1 MPAVART
8 LSREVVPAAIGA
20 APHLFLALVCDR
32 PEVPSVRLSL
42 RAIDCVSIGR
52 GDLQRGHAPLSR
64 SSQGQLALTVPDDRM
79 STAHATL
86 RRVMGTWLVEDSGSR
101 NGTLINGRRVQREP
115 LSDGDVIELGHSF
128 FIFRTSLLP
137 PAGAP
142 AILYSSEVRPA
153 ATGFETLL
161 PSVALG
167 FLRAEAV
174 ARSNIS
180 LVIRGETGTGKE
192 VLASAIHALSG
203 RQGPFVPVNCGALS
217 PSLVQSELLGHCKGA
232 FAGAID
238 DRPGFVRSAQGGTL
252 FLDVVED
259 LPPAA
264 QQLLLRVLQEAEVLP
279 VGAAQ
284 PIKVDVRVLAATQR
298 NLDALAEEQHFRSD
312 LLARLSG
319 VTLELPPLRERRE
332 DLGLLIRALLRRR
345 LGDAA
350 ERITFTCE
358 AARALFLHRWP
369 LNVRE
374 LDNALQAAVVFAG
387 SEPIGLRHLPAAMNR
402 SPSAPA
408 QPQVPAAT
416 PPPGPGGTLAVRLQH
431 FFDELSRRH
440 VARVLV
446 AYAVAVF
453 GALQGADVIVTRLS
467 LPPQW
472 MTWIVAVCLAGL
484 PVAGVL
490 AWIFDWTR
498 QGIVRTAPI
507 SADQRAILAQ
517 GRRRRRRRL
526 AFAGFALALTATIG
540 AIWWRT
546 RWRSSGPERQQ
557 TEAIE
562 RKP

>member
-1 MPAVART
+1 MPVVART
-8 LSREVVPAAIGA
+8 LSREVLPAAIGA

-32 PEVPSVRLSL
+32 PEVPSLRLSL
-42 RAIDCVSIGR
+42 RAIDRVSIGR
-52 GDLQRGHAPLSR
+52 GDLQRGHAPLAR
-64 SSQGQLALTVPDDRM
+64 SSQGLLELTVPDDRM
-79 STAHATL
+79 STTHATL
-86 RRVMGTWLVEDSGSR
+86 RRVVGTWMVEDSGSR

-128 FIFRTSLLP
+128 FLFRTSLLP
-137 PAGAP
+137 PSGAP

-153 ATGFETLL
+153 ATGFATLL
-161 PSVALG
+161 PSVALD

-174 ARSNIS
+174 ARSNIP

-232 FAGAID
+232 FTGAID

-252 FLDVVED
+252 FLDVVEE

-264 QQLLLRVLQEAEVLP
+264 QPLLLRVLQESEVLP
-279 VGAAQ
+279 VGAAR
-284 PIKVDVRVLAATQR
+284 PLKVDVRVLAATQR

-319 VTLELPPLRERRE
+319 VTLELPPLRDRRE
-332 DLGLLIRALLRRR
+332 DLGLLIRALLRRQ
-345 LGDAA
+345 LGEAA

-374 LDNALQAAVVFAG
+374 LENALQAAVVFAG

-408 QPQVPAAT
+408 QPQIAAAT
-416 PPPGPGGTLAVRLQH
+416 PHPGPGGTLAVRIQH
-431 FFDELSRRH
+431 FVDELSRRH

-472 MTWIVAVCLAGL
+472 MTWIVAVCLAGF

-517 GRRRRRRRL
+517 GRRRRRRRVAL
-526 AFAGFALALTATIG
+526 AGCALALTAAIG

-546 RWRSSGPERQQ
+546 RWRSSGSAPQNEIR
-557 TEAIE
+557 EP
-562 RKP
+562 RP

>member
-1 MPAVART
+1 MPVVART

-42 RAIDCVSIGR
+42 RAIDRVSIGR
-52 GDLQRGHAPLSR
+52 GDLQRGHAPLAR
-64 SSQGQLALTVPDDRM
+64 SSQGELALTVPDDRM
-79 STAHATL
+79 STTHATL
-86 RRVMGTWLVEDSGSR
+86 RRVVGTWMVEDSGSR

-128 FIFRTSLLP
+128 FLFRTSLLP
-137 PAGAP
+137 PSGAP

-161 PSVALG
+161 PSVALH

-174 ARSNIS
+174 ARSNIP

-232 FAGAID
+232 FTGAID

-252 FLDVVED
+252 FLDVVEE

-264 QQLLLRVLQEAEVLP
+264 QPLLLRVLQESEVLP
-279 VGAAQ
+279 VGAAR
-284 PIKVDVRVLAATQR
+284 PLKVDVRVLAATQR

-319 VTLELPPLRERRE
+319 VTLEVPPLRDRRE
-332 DLGLLIRALLRRR
+332 DLGLLIRALLRRQ

-374 LDNALQAAVVFAG
+374 LENALQAAVVFAG

-408 QPQVPAAT
+408 QPQIAAAT
-416 PPPGPGGTLAVRLQH
+416 PHPSPGGTLAVRIQH
-431 FFDELSRRH
+431 FVDELSRRH

-472 MTWIVAVCLAGL
+472 MTWIVAVCLAGF

-517 GRRRRRRRL
+517 GRRRRRRRVAL
-526 AFAGFALALTATIG
+526 AGCALALTAAIG

-546 RWRSSGPERQQ
+546 RWRSSGSAPQNEIR
-557 TEAIE
+557 EP
-562 RKP
+562 RP

>member
-1 MPAVART
+1 MPVVART

-42 RAIDCVSIGR
+42 RAIDRVSIGR
-52 GDLQRGHAPLSR
+52 GDLQRGHAPLAR
-64 SSQGQLALTVPDDRM
+64 SSQSQLALTVPDDRM
-79 STAHATL
+79 STTHATL
-86 RRVMGTWLVEDSGSR
+86 RRVMGTWMVEDSGSR

-128 FIFRTSLLP
+128 FLFRTSLLP
-137 PAGAP
+137 PSGAP

-153 ATGFETLL
+153 ATGLETLL
-161 PSVALG
+161 PSVALN

-174 ARSNIS
+174 ARSNIP

-217 PSLVQSELLGHCKGA
+217 SSLVQSELLGHCKGA
-232 FAGAID
+232 FAEATD

-264 QQLLLRVLQEAEVLP
+264 QPLLLRVLQEAEVLP
-279 VGAAQ
+279 LGAAR
-284 PIKVDVRVLAATQR
+284 PVKVDVRVLAATQR

-332 DLGLLIRALLRRR
+332 DLGLLIRALLRRQ

-350 ERITFTCE
+350 GRIRFTCE

-374 LDNALQAAVVFAG
+374 LENALQAAVVFAG

-408 QPQVPAAT
+408 QPREAAAT
-416 PPPGPGGTLAVRLQH
+416 PHPTPGGTLAVRIQH
-431 FFDELSRRH
+431 FIDELSRRH

-472 MTWIVAVCLAGL
+472 MTWIVAVCLAGF
-484 PVAGVL
+484 PVAGIL

-507 SADQRAILAQ
+507 SEDQRAILAQ
-517 GRRRRRRRL
+517 GRRRRKRRL
-526 AFAGFALALTATIG
+526 ALAGCALALTAATG

-546 RWRSSGPERQQ
+546 RWRSSASARQN

>member
-1 MPAVART
+1 MPVVART

-42 RAIDCVSIGR
+42 RAIDRVSIGR
-52 GDLQRGHAPLSR
+52 GDLQRGHAPLAR
-64 SSQGQLALTVPDDRM
+64 SSQSQLALNVPDDRM

-86 RRVMGTWLVEDSGSR
+86 RRVMGTWMVEDSGSR

-128 FIFRTSLLP
+128 FLFRTSLLP
-137 PAGAP
+137 PSGAP

-153 ATGFETLL
+153 ATGFATLL
-161 PSVALG
+161 PSVALD

-174 ARSNIS
+174 ARSNIP

-217 PSLVQSELLGHCKGA
+217 PSLIQSELLGHCKGA

-264 QQLLLRVLQEAEVLP
+264 QPLLLRVLQEAEVMP
-279 VGAAQ
+279 VGAAR

-332 DLGLLIRALLRRR
+332 DLGLLIRALLRRQ

-350 ERITFTCE
+350 GRITFTCE

-374 LDNALQAAVVFAG
+374 LENALQAAVVFAG

-408 QPQVPAAT
+408 QPLAPSAT
-416 PPPGPGGTLAVRLQH
+416 PPPDPGGTLAVRLQH
-431 FFDELSRRH
+431 FIDELSRRH

-507 SADQRAILAQ
+507 SADQRAILAK

-526 AFAGFALALTATIG
+526 ALAGCALALTAAIG
-540 AIWWRT
+540 AIWWQT
-546 RWRSSGPERQQ
+546 RWRSSGPERQN

>member
-1 MPAVART
+1 MPVVART

-42 RAIDCVSIGR
+42 RAIDRVSIGR
-52 GDLQRGHAPLSR
+52 GDLQRGHAPLAR
-64 SSQGQLALTVPDDRM
+64 SSQGELALTVPDDRM
-79 STAHATL
+79 STTHATL
-86 RRVMGTWLVEDSGSR
+86 RRVVGTWMVEDSGSR

-128 FIFRTSLLP
+128 FLFRTSLLP
-137 PAGAP
+137 PSGAP

-161 PSVALG
+161 PSVALH

-174 ARSNIS
+174 ARSNIP

-192 VLASAIHALSG
+192 VLASAIHALFG

-232 FAGAID
+232 FTGAID

-252 FLDVVED
+252 FLDVVEE

-264 QQLLLRVLQEAEVLP
+264 QPLLLRVLQESEVLP
-279 VGAAQ
+279 VGAAR
-284 PIKVDVRVLAATQR
+284 PLKVDVRVLAATQR

-319 VTLELPPLRERRE
+319 VTLELPPLRDRRE
-332 DLGLLIRALLRRR
+332 DLGLLIRALLRRQ

-374 LDNALQAAVVFAG
+374 LENALQAAVVFAG

-408 QPQVPAAT
+408 QPQIAAAT
-416 PPPGPGGTLAVRLQH
+416 PHPGPGGTLAVRIQH
-431 FFDELSRRH
+431 FVDELSRRH

-472 MTWIVAVCLAGL
+472 MTWIVAVCLAGF

-517 GRRRRRRRL
+517 GRRRRRRRVAL
-526 AFAGFALALTATIG
+526 AGCALALTAAIG

-546 RWRSSGPERQQ
+546 RWRSSGSAPQNEIR
-557 TEAIE
+557 EP
-562 RKP
+562 RP

>member
-1 MPAVART
+1 MPALART

-42 RAIDCVSIGR
+42 RAIDRVSIGR
-52 GDLQRGHAPLSR
+52 GDLQRGHAPLAR
-64 SSQGQLALTVPDDRM
+64 SSQSQLALNVPDDRM

-86 RRVMGTWLVEDSGSR
+86 RRVMGTWMVEDSGSR

-128 FIFRTSLLP
+128 FLFRTSLLP

-142 AILYSSEVRPA
+142 AVLYSSEVRPA
-153 ATGFETLL
+153 ASGLETLL
-161 PSVALG
+161 PSVAVG

-217 PSLVQSELLGHCKGA
+217 PSLIQSELLGHCKGA
-232 FAGAID
+232 FTGAID
-238 DRPGFVRSAQGGTL
+238 DRPGFVRSAHGGTL

-264 QQLLLRVLQEAEVLP
+264 QPLLLRVLQEAEVMP
-279 VGAAQ
+279 VGAAR

-332 DLGLLIRALLRRR
+332 DLGLLIRALLRRQ

-350 ERITFTCE
+350 GRITFTCE

-374 LDNALQAAVVFAG
+374 LENALQA
-387 SEPIGLRHLPAAMNR
+387 
-402 SPSAPA
+402 
-408 QPQVPAAT
+408 
-416 PPPGPGGTLAVRLQH
+416 
-431 FFDELSRRH
+431 
-440 VARVLV
+440 
-446 AYAVAVF
+446 
-453 GALQGADVIVTRLS
+453 ADVIVTRLS

-472 MTWIVAVCLAGL
+472 MTWIVAACLAGF
-484 PVAGVL
+484 PVAGIL

-507 SADQRAILAQ
+507 SADQRALLAR
-517 GRRRRRRRL
+517 GRRRRKRML
-526 AFAGFALALTATIG
+526 ALAGCILALTAAICT
-540 AIWWRT
+540 IWWRT

-562 RKP
+562 R

>member
-1 MPAVART
+1 MPVVART

-42 RAIDCVSIGR
+42 RAIDRVSIGR
-52 GDLQRGHAPLSR
+52 GDLQRGHAPLAR
-64 SSQGQLALTVPDDRM
+64 SSQGELALTVPDDRM
-79 STAHATL
+79 STTHATL
-86 RRVMGTWLVEDSGSR
+86 RRVVGTWMVEDSGSR

-128 FIFRTSLLP
+128 FLFRTSLLP
-137 PAGAP
+137 PSGAP

-161 PSVALG
+161 PSVALH

-174 ARSNIS
+174 ARSNIP

-232 FAGAID
+232 FTGAID

-252 FLDVVED
+252 FLDVVEE

-264 QQLLLRVLQEAEVLP
+264 QPLLLRVLQESEVLP
-279 VGAAQ
+279 VGAAR
-284 PIKVDVRVLAATQR
+284 PLKVDVRVLAATQR

-319 VTLELPPLRERRE
+319 VTLEVPPLRDRRE
-332 DLGLLIRALLRRR
+332 DLGLLIRALLRRQ

-374 LDNALQAAVVFAG
+374 LENALQAAVVFAG

-408 QPQVPAAT
+408 QPQIAAAT
-416 PPPGPGGTLAVRLQH
+416 PHPGPGGTLAVRIQH
-431 FFDELSRRH
+431 FVDELSRRH

-472 MTWIVAVCLAGL
+472 MTWIVAVCLAGF

-517 GRRRRRRRL
+517 GRRRRRRRVAL
-526 AFAGFALALTATIG
+526 AGCALALTAAIG

-546 RWRSSGPERQQ
+546 RWRSSGSAPQNEIR
-557 TEAIE
+557 EP
-562 RKP
+562 RP

>member
-1 MPAVART
+1 MPVVART

-42 RAIDCVSIGR
+42 RAIDRVSIGR
-52 GDLQRGHAPLSR
+52 GDLQRGHAPLAR
-64 SSQGQLALTVPDDRM
+64 SSQGELALTVPDDRM
-79 STAHATL
+79 STTHATL
-86 RRVMGTWLVEDSGSR
+86 RRVVGTWMVEDSGSR

-128 FIFRTSLLP
+128 FLFRTSLLP
-137 PAGAP
+137 PSGAP

-161 PSVALG
+161 PSVALH

-174 ARSNIS
+174 ARSNIP

-232 FAGAID
+232 FTGAID

-252 FLDVVED
+252 FLDVVEE

-264 QQLLLRVLQEAEVLP
+264 QPLLLRVLQESEVLP
-279 VGAAQ
+279 VGAAR
-284 PIKVDVRVLAATQR
+284 PLKVDVRVLAATQR

-319 VTLELPPLRERRE
+319 VTLEVPPLRDRRE
-332 DLGLLIRALLRRR
+332 DLGLLIRALLRRQ

-374 LDNALQAAVVFAG
+374 LENALQAAVVFAG

-408 QPQVPAAT
+408 QPQIAAAT
-416 PPPGPGGTLAVRLQH
+416 PHPGPGGTLAVRIQH
-431 FFDELSRRH
+431 FVDELSRRH

-472 MTWIVAVCLAGL
+472 MTWIVAVCLAGF

-517 GRRRRRRRL
+517 GRRRRRRRVAL
-526 AFAGFALALTATIG
+526 AGCALALTAAIG

-546 RWRSSGPERQQ
+546 RWRSSGSASQNEIREPR
-557 TEAIE
+557 
-562 RKP
+562 P

>member
-1 MPAVART
+1 MPVVART
-8 LSREVVPAAIGA
+8 LSREVVSRCESAR

-52 GDLQRGHAPLSR
+52 GDLQRGHAPLAR

-79 STAHATL
+79 STPTRCFGASWD
-86 RRVMGTWLVEDSGSR
+86 WLVEDSGSR
-101 NGTLINGRRVQREP
+101 NGTLIIGRRIQREP

-128 FIFRTSLLP
+128 FLFRTSLLP
-137 PAGAP
+137 TPGAP

-174 ARSNIS
+174 ARSSIS

-279 VGAAQ
+279 VGAAR
-284 PIKVDVRVLAATQR
+284 PIKVDVRCLPRRSATWTRSRRSNTSAAISSRVSRVSRWSCRPCAQ
-298 NLDALAEEQHFRSD
+298 
-312 LLARLSG
+312 
-319 VTLELPPLRERRE
+319 RRE
-332 DLGLLIRALLRRR
+332 DLGLLIRACCGASWETR
-345 LGDAA
+345 
-350 ERITFTCE
+350 
-358 AARALFLHRWP
+358 P
-369 LNVRE
+369 N
-374 LDNALQAAVVFAG
+374 G
-387 SEPIGLRHLPAAMNR
+387 SR
-402 SPSAPA
+402 SPASSAGAVPA
-408 QPQVPAAT
+408 SLAAQRARVGERAAGGRGVRWERADRTASPSSRNESFPFRSRQPLAPAAT
-416 PPPGPGGTLAVRLQH
+416 PPPTLAARSRSGSSTSSTSSRGGTLRA
-431 FFDELSRRH
+431 SWSPM
-440 VARVLV
+440 
-446 AYAVAVF
+446 
-453 GALQGADVIVTRLS
+453 LS
-467 LPPQW
+467 LSS
-472 MTWIVAVCLAGL
+472 ARCRGL
-484 PVAGVL
+484 
-490 AWIFDWTR
+490 T
-498 QGIVRTAPI
+498 
-507 SADQRAILAQ
+507 
-517 GRRRRRRRL
+517 
-526 AFAGFALALTATIG
+526 
-540 AIWWRT
+540 
-546 RWRSSGPERQQ
+546 
-557 TEAIE
+557 
-562 RKP
+562 